1 MRTRL
6 SEICYFLFFLLL
18 FTTRVLGL
26 MEGSLLYSLTLV
38 IGGAFFLLS
47 YLLVPKTRLMLLCDA
62 GLVALAGVGYV
73 FSGEKGLLLFF
84 AMMLGVRATTPDR
97 LFIVSLLTAGIAYL
111 AMIFLGAMG
120 LISEA
125 QNILYQL
132 PVLGYIT
139 RRSLGP
145 LQVNGMMLPY
155 LVFMM
160 MVLWLCR
167 SKRRRQTRVISAL
180 LLAGLCYLFLF
191 CFAKTTLLV
200 GILLLVLNEIC
211 RFHCRFGKPSL
222 FVSHGFYSLC
232 VLLGVFCPILYDD
245 TIVHDHFMSWFHRLS
260 IGHYFWVNNRIP
272 FFGQRLNDPDPESV
286 IYPLIHQS
294 QLMLLLQYGIVLFVL
309 INFLYHLTIQY
320 LLRKRSGVGLAITL
334 SYAALGVL
342 EPMLFNL
349 SFKNISFLFVGI
361 AYTELLERMQEKL
374 YRRRSVSG
382 EAPGI
387 TDVEQGMSV
396 RSFLPDREIILRSTL
411 FTKTGERPRSWH
423 MEDGGWKRISL
434 IAVLVGVVLA
444 VIAGLSGNSALTG
457 VIAVVGVPG
466 APDTVEDIPATV
478 FAFDR
483 LRFVCSAFLWGS
495 LLSGGLV
502 GVFTNP

>member
-1 MRTRL
+1 
-6 SEICYFLFFLLL
+6 
-18 FTTRVLGL
+18 
-26 MEGSLLYSLTLV
+26 MEGSLPYSLTLV
-38 IGGAFFLLS
+38 IGGVFFLLS

-62 GLVALAGVGYV
+62 GFVTLAGVGYV

-84 AMMLGVRATTPDR
+84 AMMLGVRATTLDR
-97 LFIVSLLTAGIAYL
+97 LFVVSLLTAGIAYL

-120 LISEA
+120 LIPEA

-132 PVLGYIT
+132 PVMGYIT

-167 SKRRRQTRVISAL
+167 SKSRRQTRVISAL

-191 CFAKTTLLV
+191 CFAKTSLLV
-200 GILLLVLNEIC
+200 GILFLVLNEIC
-211 RFHCRFGKPSL
+211 RFHCRFGKPAFL
-222 FVSHGFYSLC
+222 ASHGFYSLC
-232 VLLGVFCPILYDD
+232 VLLGIFCPILYDD
-245 TIVHDHFMSWFHRLS
+245 GVVHDHFLSWFHRLS

-294 QLMLLLQYGIVLFVL
+294 QLMLLLQYGLVLFVL
-309 INFLYHLTIQY
+309 VNLLYHLTIQY
-320 LLRKRSGVGLAITL
+320 LLRNRSGAALAITL

-361 AYTELLERMQEKL
+361 AYTELLEKLQEKR
-374 YRRRSVSG
+374 YGKQSFH
-382 EAPGI
+382 
-387 TDVEQGMSV
+387 
-396 RSFLPDREIILRSTL
+396 SFLPDRELVLRNPNPVKWSQDIHSRL
-411 FTKTGERPRSWH
+411 NDRGR
-423 MEDGGWKRISL
+423 WKRISL
-434 IAVLVGVVLA
+434 IAVLIGMVLA
-444 VIAGLSGNSALTG
+444 VVAGLSGNSALTG

-466 APDTVEDIPATV
+466 APDTVEEIPATV
-478 FAFDR
+478 YAFDR

-495 LLSGGLV
+495 LLSGGLI
-502 GVFTNP
+502 GVLRYVMNVQLGHKRI